1 MSYRNVSLWLGK
13 ATVVITALRIKN
25 TELETV
31 RVNGLTCLMPTIE
44 VNPECFVRLCCEQP
58 RRPSIKREDDFLYG
72 EFRAMGFA
80 ITTAVWSK
88 SQRTDHLRHWQ
99 TINDLAKPMLEVDRP
114 KIGVKRIAIE
124 DKRRPLGLPAPK
136 VIDV

>member
-25 TELETV
+25 TEIETV
-31 RVNGLTCLMPTIE
+31 RVNGLTCLAPTIE

-58 RRPSIKREDDFLYG
+58 RRPSITRDGDFLRG
-72 EFRAMGFA
+72 EFPAMGFA
-80 ITTAVWSK
+80 ITTIVWSK
-88 SQRTDHLRHWQ
+88 STRTESLRHWQ
-99 TINDLAKPMLEVDRP
+99 ALNDLAKPMLEVDRP
-114 KIGVKRIAIE
+114 KIKVKRIAIE
-124 DKRRPLGLPAPK
+124 DRRLLGLPAPK